1 MVYSDTNNKSVQ
13 KTKNCVNFKSMKGA
27 RQRLRVYQGQK
38 DSDGVKMDFYVCS
51 CSVCK
56 GFVCSENVVC
66 VEHTMTYFYKT

>member
-1 MVYSDTNNKSVQ
+1 
-13 KTKNCVNFKSMKGA
+13 MKGA